1 MHGVVESDI
10 LATPSSIP
18 FTLNTSR
25 TTWHK
30 LRGGIDLCLLEYA
43 LEDFSVEAFRQ
54 AGLLLPP
61 SISHSVPKR
70 QAEYFHGRLAARI
83 ALRAAGAID
92 ADVLTGT
99 QREPVWP
106 AGMTGSI
113 THQGPYAGAAVMP
126 ASAVNGIGIDIEA
139 PIPDDAREAV
149 EQLAVTASELDALRR
164 LSPLSDPVLLALAFS
179 GKESFYKALFYR
191 VGRFFGFEAVQLT
204 GLDMARGELH
214 FVCQAA
220 LTPEWQPG
228 SKGTIAFEF
237 LPDGSVLTSFVW

>member
-1 MHGVVESDI
+1 M
-10 LATPSSIP
+10 
-18 FTLNTSR
+18 
-25 TTWHK
+25 
-30 LRGGIDLCLLEYA
+30 CLLEYS
-43 LEDFSVEAFRQ
+43 LEDFSVDAFRQ

-61 SISHSVPKR
+61 SISQSVPKR
-70 QAEYFHGRLAARI
+70 QAEYFHGRLAART

-92 ADVLTGT
+92 ADVTTGA

-113 THQGPYAGAAVMP
+113 THQGRYAGAAVMP

-149 EQLAVTASELDALRR
+149 VKLAVTATELDAMRSGGAL
-164 LSPLSDPVLLALAFS
+164 PDPVLLALAFS

-191 VGRFFGFEAVQLT
+191 VGRFFEFDAIELT
-204 GLDMARGELH
+204 GLDIGRGELH

-220 LTPEWQPG
+220 LTPEWKQG
-228 SKGTIAFEF
+228 SKGAIAFEF
-237 LPDGSVLTSFVW
+237 LPDGAVLTSFVW